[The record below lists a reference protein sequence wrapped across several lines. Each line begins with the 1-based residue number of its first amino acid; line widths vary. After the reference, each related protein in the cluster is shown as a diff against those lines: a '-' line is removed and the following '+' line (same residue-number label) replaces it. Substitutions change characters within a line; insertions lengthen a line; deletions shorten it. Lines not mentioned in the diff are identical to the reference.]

1 MKDTHMKPLNLILNL
16 KEQISAESR
25 QASLDTILY
34 SQIQTLEKLIESNGP
49 FVKDPGAYNAVAGL
63 LDQLKYLVPAIF
75 KTVEKNKELLDNILP
90 DGYEKPRFG
99 GNQ

>member
-1 MKDTHMKPLNLILNL
+1 MKPLNLILNL

-34 SQIQTLEKLIESNGP
+34 SQIQTWEKLIESNGS
-49 FVKDPGAYNAVAGL
+49 FVKDPGAYNSVAGL

-75 KTVEKNKELLDNILP
+75 KTVEKNKELLDNLLLDRI
-90 DGYEKPRFG
+90 EKPRFG